1 MNSRADYG
9 NSADAWFASLDDT
22 IASVGAQV
30 RSLILKSVPGMTEC
44 IKWGMP
50 NYEKGGMVCALR
62 AGKDYVAL
70 QFGAIGAILEDP
82 DGLLEGT
89 GKGARHVKIR
99 SQDEIRVSLFGAW
112 IQQAAD
118 AYK

>member
-9 NSADAWFASLDDT
+9 NSVDAWFASLDDT
-22 IASVGAQV
+22 IAPVAVQV
-30 RSLILKSVPGMTEC
+30 RSLILASVPGMTEC

-62 AGKDYVAL
+62 AGKGYVAL
-70 QFGAIGAILEDP
+70 QFGTIGTSLEDP
-82 DGLLEGT
+82 GGLLEGT

-99 SQDEIRVSLFGAW
+99 SQDEIKASLFSAW
-112 IQQAAD
+112 IQQAAA
-118 AYK
+118 AYR